1 MKKVMWTLALLLSVS
16 VLSFGQA
23 ASQKA
28 EGTKMNKQDMKQV
41 DAAKIQQVSPD
52 VAQVKQP
59 VSFNET
65 TVDYG
70 TLEQGGDPYRVFT
83 FTNNSDQPLII
94 KSARGSC
101 GCTVPEI
108 PKEPI
113 APGTTGEIKVKY
125 DTQRIGAFQKSVTVY
140 TNLSEEPVQL
150 YIKGNVK
157 PKPQDP
163 EGLPG
168 KKNPFNNNGN

>member
-1 MKKVMWTLALLLSVS
+1 MKKVMWTLALLFSVS

-28 EGTKMNKQDMKQV
+28 EGSKMTKQQV
-41 DAAKIQQVSPD
+41 DATKIQQVSPE

-59 VSFNET
+59 VSFQET

-101 GCTVPEI
+101 GCT
-108 PKEPI
+108 
-113 APGTTGEIKVKY
+113 
-125 DTQRIGAFQKSVTVY
+125 
-140 TNLSEEPVQL
+140 
-150 YIKGNVK
+150 
-157 PKPQDP
+157 
-163 EGLPG
+163 
-168 KKNPFNNNGN
+168 